1 MLEHEGVFQAGGGSS
16 QADEGSNGTSAPQSK
31 LVVLP
36 DSPDTRLLVDLTS
49 HVNDLSEAAHS
60 LGRALDSGEGSE
72 IWEPL
77 ASHAVTAY
85 IRPFLHSNVRV
96 RLDQRRGVQDQQHR
110 GRAASCDGASKGG
123 GPNSRG
129 GAVQ

>member
-49 HVNDLSEAAHS
+49 NVNSLDL
-60 LGRALDSGEGSE
+60 
-72 IWEPL
+72 
-77 ASHAVTAY
+77 
-85 IRPFLHSNVRV
+85 LHRS
-96 RLDQRRGVQDQQHR
+96 
-110 GRAASCDGASKGG
+110 
-123 GPNSRG
+123 
-129 GAVQ
+129 